1 MPNLPRTSVSNVG
14 VEPSIARLMVQESRR
29 DTVLLQ
35 PLPRLHRPWQPIFL
49 SRTFFRRFLE
59 ADLPHRTPALSAT
72 PSEPIFE
79 FVRVAK
85 SYGRNPALVDVSFS
99 VARGEFFS
107 LLGPSGCGK
116 TTTLRLLA
124 GLEDP
129 DSGEIRISGR
139 RVNEQR
145 PYERKLGMVFQSYA
159 LFPHL
164 SVSRNIS
171 FGLERRRI
179 SPSDIPGRI
188 ARALEMVRLDP
199 GTFARRMPSELSGGQ
214 RQRVAL
220 ARAIVL
226 EPEIVLLDEPL
237 GALDLK
243 LRREMQSELREL
255 NRRLGVTFLY
265 VTHDQEEALG
275 MSDRIAV
282 MDHGRIAQLD
292 TPQALY
298 ENPRTTFVA
307 TFLGESSLLEGTAR
321 RSGGTWVLERAD
333 GSRLRLP
340 AHPSLIEG
348 GPVKVA
354 VRPERLSLAD
364 SFAASGN
371 VNRLAATVQEVV
383 YVGDAW
389 RIHVTAGSGE
399 SLIATRLLSQ
409 GPRAMSFKKGDS
421 VEVHWL
427 SEDTR
432 ILEDA

>member
-1 MPNLPRTSVSNVG
+1 M
-14 VEPSIARLMVQESRR
+14 
-29 DTVLLQ
+29 
-35 PLPRLHRPWQPIFL
+35 
-49 SRTFFRRFLE
+49 
-59 ADLPHRTPALSAT
+59 SAA

-99 VARGEFFS
+99 VHRGEFFS

-145 PYERKLGMVFQSYA
+145 PYARKLGMVFQSYA

-164 SVSRNIS
+164 NVSRNVS
-171 FGLERRRI
+171 FGLERRRV
-179 SPSDIPGRI
+179 SPSDIPGRV

-199 GTFARRMPSELSGGQ
+199 GTFTYRMPGELSGGQ

-265 VTHDQEEALG
+265 VTHDQEEALT

-282 MDHGRIAQLD
+282 MDHARIAQLG

-298 ENPRTTFVA
+298 ENPRTAFVA
-307 TFLGESSLLEGTAR
+307 TFLGESSILEGSAR
-321 RSGGTWVLERAD
+321 RAGETWELERAD
-333 GSRLRLP
+333 GTRLRLP
-340 AHPSLIEG
+340 AHPSLVVG
-348 GPVKVA
+348 CPLRVA

-364 SFAASGN
+364 SSASPGN
-371 VNRLAATVQEVV
+371 LNHLAATVQEVG

-389 RIHVTAGSGE
+389 RIHVIAASGE
-399 SLIATRLLSQ
+399 SLMATLGSSQ
-409 GPRAMSFKKGDS
+409 GRRAASLKKGDS
-421 VEVHWL
+421 VEVQWL
-427 SEDTR
+427 PEDTR

>member
-1 MPNLPRTSVSNVG
+1 MNRAASRA
-14 VEPSIARLMVQESRR
+14 PSAAARSLRPYR
-29 DTVLLQ
+29 PILLG
-35 PLPRLHRPWQPIFL
+35 
-49 SRTFFRRFLE
+49 RTFFRPIPRGRPTSR
-59 ADLPHRTPALSAT
+59 APALSAA
-72 PSEPIFE
+72 PSDPIFE

-85 SYGRNPALVDVSFS
+85 SYGRNPALTDVSFS
-99 VARGEFFS
+99 VDRGEFFS

-171 FGLERRRI
+171 FGLERRRV
-179 SPSDIPGRI
+179 SSSDIPGRV
-188 ARALEMVRLDP
+188 ARALETVRLDP
-199 GTFARRMPSELSGGQ
+199 ATFEHRMPGELSGGQ

-265 VTHDQEEALG
+265 VTHDQEEALT

-282 MDHGRIAQLD
+282 MDHARIAQLG

-307 TFLGESSLLEGTAR
+307 TFLGESSILEGTAR
-321 RSGGTWVLERAD
+321 CSSGTWELERAH

-340 AHPSLIEG
+340 AHPSLVEG
-348 GPVKVA
+348 SPVKVA

-364 SFAASGN
+364 SPAASAN
-371 VNRLAATVQEVV
+371 VNHLAATVQEVV

-389 RIHVTAGSGE
+389 RIRVTAASGE
-399 SLIATRLLSQ
+399 FLMAALDSSRGA
-409 GPRAMSFKKGDS
+409 RAMSMKKGDR
-421 VEVHWL
+421 VEVQWL
-427 SEDTR
+427 PEDTR